1 MAVSITTHGH
11 HLSRTLAAR
20 LRGSVHFIRLSMDG
34 VGDTY
39 ECHRNRTF
47 TGFLQHLEIARS
59 VAPVGI
65 NYLVN
70 ERTFRDIDR
79 AIEVA
84 NEYGVREV
92 LLLPEQPTGRSSGID
107 KGTLGRLRDFASSYT
122 GSVQLTISE
131 MAAEGFPVCNP
142 FTTDTGLRAHGHI
155 DAWGRARSSS
165 FDSLAVQIGPG
176 GVLAA
181 FDRLAS
187 LMESTP

>member
-1 MAVSITTHGH
+1 

-20 LRGSVHFIRLSMDG
+20 LGSSVHFIRLSMDG

-47 TGFLQHLEIARS
+47 TGFLKHLEIARGL
-59 VAPVGI
+59 APVGI

-70 ERTFRDIDR
+70 ERTLEDIDR
-79 AIEVA
+79 AIELA
-84 NEYGVREV
+84 DEYGVREL
-92 LLLPEQPTGRSSGID
+92 LLLPEQRTGRGSGINE
-107 KGTLGRLRDFASSYT
+107 GTLGRLRDFASSYA

-131 MAAEGFPVCNP
+131 NAAEGFPVCDP
-142 FTTDTGLRAHGHI
+142 LTTDTGLRAHAHI

-165 FDSLAVQIGPG
+165 FDSLAVQIGGG

-181 FDRLAS
+181 FARLS
-187 LMESTP
+187 KLMEANP